1 MGRSRRQTRNLQG
14 RSAGDLGPGMG
25 PGPSE
30 PCLGDHP
37 GPGPGLEQ
45 PLAPRREPRTPG
57 FVVLPSRRLLPRGA
71 SSPPCLIFSDPGGGR
86 RRMLQGVLF
95 GLEIF
100 KCLLHFLQEGTCQGG
115 GRALPSGLG
124 PAGTLPPCPPP
135 PTLDAMGE
143 RRPTTHLQGGT
154 APRCLYASLA
164 DDCSHCGLLEA
175 SPTRYEALWGDACFP

>member
-1 MGRSRRQTRNLQG
+1 
-14 RSAGDLGPGMG
+14 
-25 PGPSE
+25 
-30 PCLGDHP
+30 
-37 GPGPGLEQ
+37 
-45 PLAPRREPRTPG
+45 
-57 FVVLPSRRLLPRGA
+57 
-71 SSPPCLIFSDPGGGR
+71 
-86 RRMLQGVLF
+86 MLQGVLF

-100 KCLLHFLQEGTCQGG
+100 KCLLHFLREGTCRGG

-124 PAGTLPPCPPP
+124 PAGTLPPCPLP

-175 SPTRYEALWGDACFP
+175 SPTRYEAPWGDSCFP